1 MKVTAVDVSFCQTNV
16 DYHKV
21 KADGIDTVIIRAGFG
36 RETYQKDAQFEEHYR
51 KAKAAGLKVGVY
63 WFSYA
68 YSVAEAKKEA
78 SACLYC
84 LNGRKLD
91 LPVFYDLELGSQT
104 KLGKD
109 TLTAMAV
116 AFCECVKVHGYS
128 SGVYASASWFASY
141 LNYEKL
147 KKQYAIWLAQ
157 WGTGSPCRT
166 CDIWQCSDSGKV
178 NGINGN
184 VDTDIVFKA
193 NYWGSSATTSTPPKY
208 YGIKAVQAW
217 VGATVDGIY
226 GSDTKKHLVMKLQE
240 ELNRQFGMNLVVDGT
255 LPNVT
260 STAWRA
266 CSPLSKPNCILL
278 FKFCRACSS
287 VKDMTQTALTV
298 FTVLAQTPQLNP
310 ISRLTA

>member
-1 MKVTAVDVSFCQTNV
+1 MNRVTAVDVSFCQTNV
-16 DYHKV
+16 DYNKV

-116 AFCECVKVHGYS
+116 AFCECIKVH
-128 SGVYASASWFASY
+128 
-141 LNYEKL
+141 
-147 KKQYAIWLAQ
+147 AIQPECMRAQ
-157 WGTGSPCRT
+157 AGLQVISTT
-166 CDIWQCSDSGKV
+166 
-178 NGINGN
+178 IN
-184 VDTDIVFKA
+184 
-193 NYWGSSATTSTPPKY
+193 
-208 YGIKAVQAW
+208 
-217 VGATVDGIY
+217 
-226 GSDTKKHLVMKLQE
+226 
-240 ELNRQFGMNLVVDGT
+240 
-255 LPNVT
+255 
-260 STAWRA
+260 
-266 CSPLSKPNCILL
+266 
-278 FKFCRACSS
+278 
-287 VKDMTQTALTV
+287 
-298 FTVLAQTPQLNP
+298 
-310 ISRLTA
+310 